1 MIVEKKLKFSKA
13 SDDETHRT
21 KRSSCY
27 IYRQIKH
34 TTLGK
39 KYGDFRYIL
48 QRFKSNHKYLLD
60 PWQRII
66 KVVIVNLVKTE

>member
-1 MIVEKKLKFSKA
+1 MMKHIELKEA
-13 SDDETHRT
+13 VVI
-21 KRSSCY
+21 Y
-27 IYRQIKH
+27 IGKSNILRW
-34 TTLGK
+34 GK
-39 KYGDFRYIL
+39 KYGDFRYTL